1 MKSIKLQTALLSLFF
16 STMSFA
22 AVTTDIYEGYVPHFN
37 YDGTPSSNPNTCSV
51 FLTNKGN
58 NNFRV
63 FEASRSYNST
73 SHREFF
79 FNPVDQTTE
88 VEGYIPAEQRSGMV
102 QGEFSI
108 NEAGMTF
115 DFGNYSIDI
124 STENDSL
131 TAMYYSEPG
140 SNITKKAVC
149 AGLRFIKT
157 VDGEGH
163 FGSNYYKPPRN

>member
-1 MKSIKLQTALLSLFF
+1 MNKLKMQTVLLLLF

-22 AVTTDIYEGYVPHFN
+22 AVTTDVYDGYVPHLN

-79 FNPVDQTTE
+79 FNPVEQTTE
-88 VEGYIPAEQRSGMV
+88 VEGYIFAEQRSGMV
-102 QGEFSI
+102 QGDLSI
-108 NEAGMTF
+108 TEAGMTF